1 MNKEQATEV
10 KKYVDTITDKTYK
23 KTFSKKSAT
32 LHIRIGTYTDGS
44 KDKEW
49 INSKIEERKE
59 IIWKIGTQFPGY
71 EVAEN
76 NKRYQGFIN
85 DICITVR

>member
-1 MNKEQATEV
+1 MKREQAAEV
-10 KKYVDTITDKTYK
+10 KKYVDRITGIAYR
-23 KTFSKKSAT
+23 KTFNEKSAT

-44 KDKEW
+44 KDQEW
-49 INSKIEERKE
+49 LNSKIEERKV
-59 IIWKIGTQFPGY
+59 IIRKISKQFPAF

-85 DICITVR
+85 DICITVH

>member
-1 MNKEQATEV
+1 MKKEQVAEI
-10 KKYVDTITDKTYK
+10 KKYVDTITGTTYR
-23 KTFSKKSAT
+23 KTFNEKSAT

-44 KDKEW
+44 KDQGW
-49 INSKIEERKE
+49 LNSKVEERNA
-59 IIWKIGTQFPGY
+59 IIRKISKQFPGF